1 MIGGKMTIGRIGAGF
16 FIVGLLAGGITTAV
30 SSIAHGNSHARSD
43 SAAERIVVA
52 QADNGTAEAAAGDPR
67 YRSLEGDPAAIE
79 EGQRTFHIHCGECHG
94 VGGRG
99 ALGPNFTD
107 DVTLHGDRYEDM
119 VNVVTNGVR
128 GRPMRSWIK
137 KLGPVR
143 IREVVAYVYSLKGS
157 RSGGETPFSLPE
169 RGIGS
174 PADTPG
180 SIE

>member
-1 MIGGKMTIGRIGAGF
+1 M
-16 FIVGLLAGGITTAV
+16 V
-30 SSIAHGNSHARSD
+30 
-43 SAAERIVVA
+43 
-52 QADNGTAEAAAGDPR
+52 QADNGTAEAAADDPR

-143 IREVVAYVYSLKGS
+143 IREVVAYVYSLKGTHI

-169 RGIGS
+169 RGRALPLRAAAARHGIPVRGGRRGRL
-174 PADTPG
+174 AAG
-180 SIE
+180 E